1 MIVSIRLSI
10 FLNLYVL
17 VQPLLVAWFMT
28 TIM

>member
-17 VQPLLVAWFMT
+17 VHPLLVAWFMT